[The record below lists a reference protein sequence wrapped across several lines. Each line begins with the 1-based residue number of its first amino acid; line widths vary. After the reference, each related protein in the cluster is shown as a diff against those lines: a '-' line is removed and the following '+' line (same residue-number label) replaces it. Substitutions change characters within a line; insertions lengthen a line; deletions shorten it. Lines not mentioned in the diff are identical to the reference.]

1 MTKRWKWLEWVAEV
15 GCRENQ
21 SPQTHGWLRMVQ
33 TLPWRS
39 PLPVCCLLTGV
50 GQEGMFPGK
59 SPNNCEVEV
68 DRFLPGF
75 VGAFRPPQST
85 LASTPP
91 SLGLQSCLST
101 CQASA
106 VCAGCLSSPLPVCP
120 PPPPAWGSFLPIKP
134 PGSPW
139 NSVIKGTAE
148 PRTDWDLGQ
157 SLCSHQTLCDSA
169 HSQTS
174 PFPCLQG

>member
-1 MTKRWKWLEWVAEV
+1 MVCLRNDKEMEVAGMSGRGRV
-15 GCRENQ
+15 WREPV
-21 SPQTHGWLRMVQ
+21 PQTHGWLRMVQ
-33 TLPWRS
+33 TLPWGS

-85 LASTPP
+85 LASPPP
-91 SLGLQSCLST
+91 SLRLQSCLSM

-120 PPPPAWGSFLPIKP
+120 RPLP
-134 PGSPW
+134 PGEVFSPS
-139 NSVIKGTAE
+139 NLLDLLGT
-148 PRTDWDLGQ
+148 L
-157 SLCSHQTLCDSA
+157 
-169 HSQTS
+169 
-174 PFPCLQG
+174 